1 MTPVVE
7 TFSSKGHGQRHLSLQ
22 WAPPSLCWSSISY
35 FSTFS
40 LLPKLPTNEVVLFL
54 DSHLL
59 LLLFSVSSKTR
70 KFLHKI
76 QCPFKILFSNIG
88 IPDSVFANRVGWK
101 WAASRT
107 MYNTLLASMAKMLKV
122 FLYKTCSSVLSSFWF
137 LLVSWSSQVNDDAD
151 GGGIVMQE

>member
-35 FSTFS
+35 FSTFL
-40 LLPKLPTNEVVLFL
+40 LLPKLPPNEVVLFL

-107 MYNTLLASMAKMLKV
+107 MYNTLLASMAKIYKYSCIKHAVQFCLHFDF
-122 FLYKTCSSVLSSFWF
+122 FLCLG
-137 LLVSWSSQVNDDAD
+137 QVKLMM
-151 GGGIVMQE
+151 MQMVVE